1 MIALLSTAK
10 TLILEQGRRSSSL
23 VLLGIMV
30 FLGYYLRP
38 STWRSFGAR
47 GLYTSGYIGAA
58 VATRSAL
65 LFLILGFFLVRSSI
79 EDDRRSGVG
88 EILASTPMKRLDYL
102 LGKMLG
108 IVGYIC
114 MLMMIL
120 YTMTAVVQ
128 ILHGE
133 APFRPLILAW
143 PFLLFI
149 LPEILFVSGLA
160 LFLDVV
166 PLLRKWP
173 GDVLFMI
180 TMFQLSAR
188 GQISGFIPLI
198 MEKNSY
204 LSTHPSAFTGT
215 GADKV
220 FYWTGM
226 PVAWHVI
233 WPQLQWIVLGFALA
247 LAASLFF
254 ERFVQAPGHRWWLFR
269 RESVKETRESLP
281 FSDTLVASLPT
292 SPTVAAPRWVA
303 PFISLIAEVYLILK
317 KHWWYWLGCVGL
329 LIAAVLV
336 PEESLHLYV
345 LPMALVL
352 PIGII
357 ANLGCRETQEG
368 TNELVFSLPRLKK
381 WYPFWKW
388 SAGFLVSWLALVGP
402 LLEMIRGGQIFSA
415 IALCVGA
422 GFMVA
427 LAVSFGVWTGGYR
440 LFLAVYTFLWWMM
453 INGINKN
460 ALIWLDWSGI
470 WYSGKYPSVIGLY
483 TLLIIG
489 LIGISTL
496 MTRKSLLMNK

>member
-1 MIALLSTAK
+1 
-10 TLILEQGRRSSSL
+10 
-23 VLLGIMV
+23 
-30 FLGYYLRP
+30 
-38 STWRSFGAR
+38 
-47 GLYTSGYIGAA
+47 

-79 EDDRRSGVG
+79 ENDRHSGVG
-88 EILASTPMKRLDYL
+88 EILASTPLKWVNYL

-108 IVGYIC
+108 IVVYLC

-133 APFRPLILAW
+133 APFQPLILAW

-149 LPEILFVSGLA
+149 LPGIIFVSGLA

-166 PLLRKWP
+166 PLLRNWP
-173 GDVLFMI
+173 GDVVFMI
-180 TMFQLSAR
+180 TMFQLSAI
-188 GQISGFIPLI
+188 GQISGSIPL
-198 MEKNSY
+198 MFEENSY
-204 LSTHPSAFTGT
+204 LRTHPNALTGT

-220 FYWTGM
+220 FYWPGM

-233 WPQLQWIVLGFALA
+233 WPQLQWIVLGFAMVFL
-247 LAASLFF
+247 ASLFF
-254 ERFVQAPGHRWWLFR
+254 DRFRHAPGHRWWLFR
-269 RESVKETRESLP
+269 RESVKETHESLP
-281 FSDTLVASLPT
+281 LSNTLVASLPT
-292 SPTVAAPRWVA
+292 SPTIAAPHWVA
-303 PFISLIAEVYLILK
+303 PFISLIAEVYLTLK
-317 KHWWYWLGCVGL
+317 KHWWYWFGCGVL
-329 LIAAVLV
+329 LTAAVLV

-345 LPMALVL
+345 LPMAMVL

-357 ANLGCRETQEG
+357 ANLGCRETLEG
-368 TNELVFSLPRLKK
+368 TNELVFSVPHLQK
-381 WYPFWKW
+381 WYPLWKW
-388 SAGFLVSWLALVGP
+388 SAGFVVSCLALVGP
-402 LLEMIRGGQIFSA
+402 LLEMIKGGQIFSA

-470 WYSGKYPSVIGLY
+470 WYNGKYPSVIGLY

-489 LIGISTL
+489 LIGLATL
-496 MTRKSLLMNK
+496 KTRMSLLIKK